1 MTPVYIFILVELLDI
16 LTTGIGISMGLTEI
30 NPIGI
35 SLEVLVT
42 KLIVIFCVAEILHL
56 KKRRKIDWVI
66 PIVAG
71 IPTTWNL
78 LVISMEMI
86 IE

>member
-71 IPTTWNL
+71 MPVVWNIMIMSL
-78 LVISMEMI
+78 ELV
-86 IE
+86 

>member
-1 MTPVYIFILVELLDI
+1 MTPVYVFILVELLDI

-71 IPTTWNL
+71 IPVAWNVL
-78 LVISMEMI
+78 MI
-86 IE
+86 GLRG